1 MDAPKAE
8 AVTLRSSPLPPPAI
22 VNVKENCP
30 WITASGVVFLF
41 LAIVFITVRLLNLVI
56 FCLDSDEIFS
66 VSLAHQ
72 SWRALFHVA
81 GYDVVHPPL
90 FYMILKLWI
99 DAGGFGAVWVRLL
112 PALFSFASLI
122 PFYYLCRSLRL
133 SLWQTNFALA
143 LLCLSVD
150 QVFHAQYVR
159 MYSLLFLLSLCSY
172 CAFIKY
178 LESETGRWRA
188 LVILSV
194 VNVLVVYAHYYGWAV
209 VACQGLCLLLI
220 DRKKLAGF
228 IWFTLAVV
236 ACFMPWLLWV
246 WRFAAMKGGLKQNIG
261 WIPHPKLI
269 DLLGYYAGLTGPLAW
284 PVISGIFLAVCG
296 GILYIGSRRLARV
309 RTAVDRWRI
318 PLLLIAALLPPVAS
332 FVISQFASESI
343 WGSRHLIVSAVPYY
357 ILMALALSFLPIQ
370 RFRPMAAL
378 LVAAWGVV
386 GTIHVIHPQLRV
398 NYEVL
403 VKQMVAR
410 EPGPERLRL
419 VGLDCYLGYPLGYF
433 LDQHAPGRWVAG
445 RVKGMDEAYAIKDR
459 HFWLAYHA
467 ERWKSDPP
475 RQLLTQRGY
484 RVGLG
489 IVVTDQWARIIAYPV
504 WQPAER

>member
-1 MDAPKAE
+1 MDATKTE
-8 AVTLRSSPLPPPAI
+8 AATRRSPPALAM
-22 VNVKENCP
+22 VTKNRS
-30 WITASGVVFLF
+30 WITASSAVFLF
-41 LAIVFITVRLLNLVI
+41 LIAAFIGVRLLNLVI

-66 VSLAHQ
+66 VSLAQ
-72 SWRALFHVA
+72 RSWSGLFHEV

-99 DAGGFGAVWVRLL
+99 YVGGSGTVWVRLL
-112 PALFSFASLI
+112 PALFSFGSLI

-172 CAFIKY
+172 CAFVKY
-178 LESETGRWRA
+178 IESETRKWRPL
-188 LVILSV
+188 LVLTI

-209 VACQGLCLLLI
+209 VACQGLCLLLV
-220 DRKKLAGF
+220 DRKKVLGF
-228 IWFTLAVV
+228 IWSAVAVV
-236 ACFMPWLLWV
+236 VCFIPWLLWA
-246 WRFAAMKGGLKQNIG
+246 WRFAAMKGGLKPNIG

-269 DLLGYYAGLTGPLAW
+269 DLLGYYAGLTGPLVW
-284 PVISGIFLAVCG
+284 PVVSGIFLAVCG
-296 GILYIGSRRLARV
+296 VLLYLGSRRLARV
-309 RTAVDRWRI
+309 RTAVDRWRM

-332 FVISQFASESI
+332 FAISQFASESI

-357 ILMALALSFLPIQ
+357 ILIALALSYLPIH
-370 RFRPMAAL
+370 RFRLVAFF
-378 LVAAWGVV
+378 LVAAWGVA
-386 GTIHVIHPQLRV
+386 GTIYVIHPQLRV

-403 VKQMVAR
+403 VKQVAAR

-419 VGLDCYLGYPLGYF
+419 VSPDPYLGFPLLYY
-433 LDQHAPGRWVAG
+433 LDLHAPGRWTAI
-445 RVKGMDEAYAIKDR
+445 RVQSMDELYAIKDR

-467 ERWKSDPP
+467 ERWKGAKHP
-475 RQLLTQRGY
+475 RQLLTERGY

-489 IVVTDQWARIIAYPV
+489 IWVSDQWARIVAYPV
-504 WQPAER
+504 WQPNE